1 MFFFSEYLGIHFNG
15 LMVWGFLMAFFFSL
29 LMYFTEA
36 RKDPSI
42 IITSFLMFISYY
54 LSSDWDLY
62 IEDRNDIYIF
72 WILADLAT
80 IFLIAL
86 AHLLLKLKTLSAV
99 KYVYVGLVFNSFLF
113 LGMHIDIMVNY
124 NTTEWWFWS
133 FYSVGMNVV
142 DFTMVVSLIVAK
154 DFLQVTKIK
163 KLFTKK
169 ALN

>member
-1 MFFFSEYLGIHFNG
+1 M
-15 LMVWGFLMAFFFSL
+15 
-29 LMYFTEA
+29 
-36 RKDPSI
+36 
-42 IITSFLMFISYY
+42 
-54 LSSDWDLY
+54 
-62 IEDRNDIYIF
+62 
-72 WILADLAT
+72 
-80 IFLIAL
+80 
-86 AHLLLKLKTLSAV
+86 

-169 ALN
+169 NA